1 MQDNNNCRR
10 TFSRREKQAV
20 ELVED
25 REGEA
30 DHIYPYSKGGKTSVE
45 NCQIISSQANKKK
58 GVFAFKPRN
67 WQKRF
72 FKRWDKRQSGEPFL
86 LIAVPGSGKTMA
98 CLEVA
103 RRWMQAG
110 PDRRIIV
117 VVPTSNL
124 REQWKGEANKF
135 GIQLQTK
142 EFGNNFKHGFQVA
155 VATYPMVSK
164 NQFVFRKLCS
174 TAPTLVVFDEV
185 HHCGQEASFGEGISE
200 AFGLAKERLLMSG
213 TPWKSDGE
221 AIPFVK
227 YDTNRCPVGDFIY
240 GYGEALNDL
249 VVRTLVFELSKG
261 TVKNESTGEASTLVP
276 DIADEQAAKTLFK
289 LLDPDGDYVKEQ
301 IKLADEKLDEVRKT
315 TTDAGG
321 LVLCMDQYHASKV
334 AKVIRQVTGTDPS
347 VILSDS
353 AETNDSVQGF
363 KASKKKW
370 LVAVRQVSEG
380 TDIKRLQVLCY
391 LTNTATELFFRQAVG
406 RVSRLRGVDD
416 CSAYVHL
423 PADPRLERYMRD
435 MENEQ
440 LKAMIEQADKVTRER
455 AKSEQTSIDFSLY
468 STSHD
473 GIEVAQIGREKV
485 STDVYFRVKKLAEE
499 VGIPLIKA
507 YACFQSL
514 IEQEQPQL
522 TSPEVIES
530 EVSQPKEDRM
540 IKLRKNINQQT
551 NVLARRRK
559 VKPKEIHLEFAK
571 RFNKKQASMT
581 EEELEFKYREICRE
595 NASYGRS

>member
-1 MQDNNNCRR
+1 MQNNNYRR
-10 TFSRREKQAV
+10 TFSKRQKQAV
-20 ELVED
+20 ALVED

-30 DHIYPYSKGGKTSVE
+30 DHIHPYSKGGRTSVD
-45 NCQIISSQANKKK
+45 NCQILSQQANKKK
-58 GVFAFKPRN
+58 GAFSFKPRD
-67 WQKRF
+67 WQERF
-72 FKRWDKRQSGEPFL
+72 FEEWDKRQSGEPFL

-110 PDRRIIV
+110 SDRRIIV

-124 REQWKGEANKF
+124 REQWKGEANNF

-142 EFGNNFKHGFQVA
+142 EFGNNFKDGFQGA
-155 VATYPMVSK
+155 VATYPLVSK
-164 NQFVFRKLCS
+164 NQYLFKKLCS

-221 AIPFVK
+221 PIPFVK
-227 YDTNRCPVGDFIY
+227 YDTNRSPVGDFSY

-261 TVKNESTGEASTLVP
+261 TVKNESTGDASTLASG
-276 DIADEQAAKTLFK
+276 ITDEEAAKTLFR
-289 LLDPDGDYVKEQ
+289 LLDPEGDYVKQQ
-301 IKLADEKLDEVRKT
+301 IIIANDELDEVRKT

-321 LVLCMDQYHASKV
+321 LVLCIDQHHASKV
-334 AKVIRQVTGTDPS
+334 AKVIRQVTGSEPS

-353 AETNDSVQGF
+353 AETNDSVRGF
-363 KASKKKW
+363 KESKKKW

-416 CSAYVHL
+416 CNAYVHL
-423 PADPRLERYMRD
+423 PADPRLERYMRN
-435 MENEQ
+435 MQNEQ
-440 LKAMIEQADKVTRER
+440 LKAMTEQAEKVTRER
-455 AKSEQTSIDFSLY
+455 AKSEQTSLDFDLY

-473 GIEVAQIGREKV
+473 GLEVAQIGREEV
-485 STDVYFRVKKLAEE
+485 PTDVYLRVKKLAEE
-499 VGIPLIKA
+499 QSIPLTKA
-507 YACFQSL
+507 YACWQAAK
-514 IEQEQPQL
+514 EEKQPQE
-522 TSPEVIES
+522 TSTVT
-530 EVSQPKEDRM
+530 VDARVGQPKEDRM
-540 IKLRKNINQQT
+540 IRWRQKITQQA
-551 NVLARRRK
+551 NVLARLRR
-559 VKPKEIHLEFAK
+559 VKPKEIHLKFTKLFKK
-571 RFNKKQASMT
+571 RQSEMT
-581 EEELEFKYREICRE
+581 EEELQLKYREICKE
-595 NASYGRS
+595 VASYGRA